1 VTGSKTNGGHSLREK
16 KEERRKKKEERRKK
30 KEERRKKKEGIIKDL

>member
-1 VTGSKTNGGHSLREK
+1 MGLLPSLTSQEL

-30 KEERRKKKEGIIKDL
+30 KEERRKKTL

>member
-1 VTGSKTNGGHSLREK
+1 MTDTSTHLKREK

-30 KEERRKKKEGIIKDL
+30 TLQDFGENPRQSI